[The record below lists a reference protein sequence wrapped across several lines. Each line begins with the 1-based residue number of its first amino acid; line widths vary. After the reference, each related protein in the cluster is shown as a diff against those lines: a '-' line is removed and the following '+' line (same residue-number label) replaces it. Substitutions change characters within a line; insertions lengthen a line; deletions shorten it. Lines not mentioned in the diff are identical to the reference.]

1 MEQHRLVGANEEMI
15 EGESRGRGDLGDM
28 HGQAIDAVG
37 DFIGFGLHGLIG
49 VIHARDDR
57 RAASSRARMNA
68 ETSSAALA
76 DDIPACVSAA

>member
-37 DFIGFGLHGLIG
+37 DFIGFGLHGLI
-49 VIHARDDR
+49 
-57 RAASSRARMNA
+57 S
-68 ETSSAALA
+68 
-76 DDIPACVSAA
+76 C